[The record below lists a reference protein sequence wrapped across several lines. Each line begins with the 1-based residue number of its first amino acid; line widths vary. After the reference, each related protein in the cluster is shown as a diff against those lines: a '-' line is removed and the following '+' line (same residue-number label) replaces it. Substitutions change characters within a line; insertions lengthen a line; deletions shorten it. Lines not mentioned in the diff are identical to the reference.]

1 MKTTLLAV
9 IGMSPAVI
17 TETLYGLHGR
27 GDVWPDNIKV
37 ITTAVGAQKL
47 IQQLINANPLH
58 QLCHELGKPDI
69 SFTAADILVV
79 PGSDGVPVA
88 DARSTEDH
96 EALANFIVTTVR
108 DVTRNNSERIHA
120 SIAGGRK
127 TMTFYLGYAMSLFG
141 RRFDSM
147 SHVLVSEGYENHP
160 EFFFPTR
167 SPQLLQLR
175 DGRTLDASDATITLA
190 DIPFIRQRHLV
201 PQLLKEFRET
211 VNFRE
216 LVELINLGEDPAA
229 IRLSVYTQSRQ
240 VKITSVYEPQ
250 LAVTVQISNPWHWA
264 LYVLLAEES
273 IRDEADRGSY
283 GRPQSSKA
291 DEALAAEMALKLAEL
306 NGLELL
312 GDSVSALL
320 TELIE
325 QDDLWTNHPN
335 LERSLV
341 AVKEKGGITGDQF
354 STYIN
359 TLQTELAAKLPANL
373 VLVIAPGQTFD
384 EQGELLAVTGR
395 IKNRGGFYGIP
406 LPDASQQIRF
416 VVD

>member
-1 MKTTLLAV
+1 MKTTLLSV

-17 TETLYGLHGR
+17 TETLYGLHRR
-27 GDVWPDNIKV
+27 GDAWPASIKV
-37 ITTAVGAQKL
+37 ITTTVGARKL
-47 IQQLINANPLH
+47 AQQLINAN
-58 QLCHELGKPDI
+58 QLQKLCKEIDRPEI
-69 SFTAADILVV
+69 PFTTADILVV
-79 PGSDGVPVA
+79 PGSDGTPVA

-108 DVTRNNSERIHA
+108 DLTRIDSVRIHA

-147 SHVLVSEGYENHP
+147 SHVLVSDGYENHP

-167 SPQLLQLR
+167 SSQMLQLS
-175 DGRTLDASDATITLA
+175 DGRMLDASDATITLA

-201 PQLLKEFRET
+201 PQLLKEFQET

-229 IRLSVYTQSRQ
+229 IRLGMHTHSRQ
-240 VKITSVYEPQ
+240 IKITSLYEPQ
-250 LAVTVQISNPWHWA
+250 LAVTVQVSNPWHWA

-273 IRDEADRGSY
+273 ICDAADRGSY

-291 DEALAAEMALKLAEL
+291 DGALAAEMALKLAAL
-306 NGLELL
+306 NGLGLS
-312 GDSVSALL
+312 GNSVPALL

-325 QDDLWTNHPN
+325 QDDLWSDHPN

-341 AVKEKGGITGDQF
+341 AVKEKGGITGDLF

-359 TLQTELAAKLPANL
+359 TLQRELAGKLPANL

-384 EQGELLAVTGR
+384 EKGELLAVTGR
-395 IKNRGGFYGIP
+395 IKNRGAGYGIP
-406 LPDASQQIRF
+406 LPDAKEQICF
-416 VVD
+416 MAD